1 MTTSTYLDVTLM
13 LRKRDFV
20 VYIANIDY
28 YYNLLYGLIIIIII
42 LYIHVPHVPGS
53 KNLVVLHVVV
63 VVVRQAQVFDQQT
76 TSCCLALLLSPSP
89 LSLLVPMDF
98 PWISQ

>member
-1 MTTSTYLDVTLM
+1 M

-28 YYNLLYGLIIIIII
+28 YYNLLYIHVGLII

-53 KNLVVLHVVV
+53 KNLVVLHVV
-63 VVVRQAQVFDQQT
+63 RPAQVFDT
-76 TSCCLALLLSPSP
+76 ANHFLLPSLIIEP
-89 LSLLVPMDF
+89 LPTLY
-98 PWISQ
+98 